1 MKDDKK
7 KKKGV
12 AIVIAVTPHAP
23 KKPENTMKPDE
34 KMEKAWSTLKAD
46 PSQQL
51 LEPRQVTTRG
61 GGLAFSPYTE
71 SASRFTPQGT
81 MHPAITGMM
90 ERQGIS
96 QPKEGQYQYA
106 NHAITPT
113 ENPVQRMPANYDLT
127 GRLKP
132 ENPKYN
138 QAETHTGP
146 AFHGA
151 NETYFGQP
159 GDTAPNP
166 IAVAMDPS
174 VRNALPMP
182 LPMTKAWAMIK
193 DSARYRPELDEDP
206 RTKQEI
212 QDERGNAIDEY
223 YDMLEGFG
231 IRDDDDDDDDD
242 DIEPITTK
250 PMQKPKSLQQM
261 IIDNIKNNSPEGVE
275 RSLDDEGNINQ

>member
-1 MKDDKK
+1 K
-7 KKKGV
+7 KKKGM

-23 KKPENTMKPDE
+23 KKPEDTMKPDE
-34 KMEKAWSTLKAD
+34 KME
-46 PSQQL
+46 
-51 LEPRQVTTRG
+51 
-61 GGLAFSPYTE
+61 
-71 SASRFTPQGT
+71 
-81 MHPAITGMM
+81 
-90 ERQGIS
+90 
-96 QPKEGQYQYA
+96 
-106 NHAITPT
+106 
-113 ENPVQRMPANYDLT
+113 
-127 GRLKP
+127 
-132 ENPKYN
+132 
-138 QAETHTGP
+138 
-146 AFHGA
+146 
-151 NETYFGQP
+151 
-159 GDTAPNP
+159 
-166 IAVAMDPS
+166 
-174 VRNALPMP
+174 
-182 LPMTKAWAMIK
+182 KAWAMIK